1 MSDPLYA
8 AIDSHFLAPEALARV
23 RHLGRAARD
32 ADGWFKGELAY
43 LVATLVDDG
52 TLTDW
57 RINVPIREGRPQR
70 CDFRLLAARPEVSKD
85 TPLWLEVK
93 ALPQGGSPSGRVDPG
108 FFLQKGGPGDTS
120 TALSAGITED
130 LVKLMRV
137 PDGDTAV
144 LLFAYP
150 RPEADA
156 WSEIMSAYARRIA
169 PIAFKETTSLADYPP
184 ELYVCKLKLT
194 GGF

>member
-1 MSDPLYA
+1 MPDTLYA
-8 AIDSHFLAPEALARV
+8 AIDRHFLAPEALARV

-43 LVATLVDDG
+43 LFATLVDEG
-52 TLTDW
+52 ALTDW
-57 RINVPIREGRPQR
+57 RINVPIVEGRPQR
-70 CDFRLLAARPEVSKD
+70 CDFRLVVGQ

-93 ALPQGGSPSGRVDPG
+93 ALAQGVGPAGRVDPG
-108 FFLQKGGPGDTS
+108 FFLQKGGPGD
-120 TALSAGITED
+120 ITED

-144 LLFAYP
+144 LLFAHP
-150 RPEADA
+150 RPDATA
-156 WSEIMSAYARRIA
+156 WSEIMSAYAGRIT

-184 ELYVCKLKLT
+184 ELYICKLTLT